1 MGTLDD
7 LFEQV
12 AQEKAAQEKAEQPE
26 LSPFDMDE
34 YKARKQQERS
44 DVYTLL
50 DNTAE
55 EVKGSGELFQTFL
68 DVQARFDRYSVNN
81 ALLITA
87 QMPEATKLADFDTWK
102 DANVSVNKGETA
114 ISILGPGRE
123 YERDDGS
130 TGTSFNVKKVFDIS
144 QTNSRERVTPKV
156 TRDERLLLKSLI
168 SNAPCKMMISEAM
181 SERLNAIY
189 KPDEQTIF
197 VRQGMDAPTI
207 FRSISNEL
215 AHAHM
220 DKGDYRRNENT
231 ITAYCVSYVL
241 CKRYG
246 VSVDTFK
253 FDTMP
258 EQYSK
263 MTTQE
268 FRAEL
273 GKIRDVAGEIS
284 RDMNRVLEAQSREKK
299 DRGEA
304 R

>member
-1 MGTLDD
+1 MQSFDD
-7 LFEQV
+7 LFEEV
-12 AQEKAAQEKAEQPE
+12 AQEKAEQPE

-34 YKARKQQERS
+34 YRARKQQERE
-44 DVYTLL
+44 DIYALL
-50 DNTAE
+50 DSTAE
-55 EVKGSGELFQTFL
+55 EIKGSSELFQTYL
-68 DVQARFDRYSVNN
+68 DVLALFDRYTVNN
-81 ALLITA
+81 TLLITA

-102 DANVSVNKGETA
+102 DSGVSISKGESA
-114 ISILGPGRE
+114 ISILEPGKE
-123 YERDDGS
+123 YERTDGS
-130 TGTSFNVKKVFDIS
+130 TATSINIKKVFDIT
-144 QTNSRERVTPKV
+144 QTNNRERVSPKV

-168 SNAPCKMMISEAM
+168 SHAPCKMTISEAM
-181 SERLNAIY
+181 SETLNAIY
-189 KPDEQTIF
+189 KPDTKTIF

-207 FRSISNEL
+207 FRSLANEL

-246 VSVDTFK
+246 VSVDSFS
-253 FDTMP
+253 FNSMP

-263 MTTQE
+263 MDTQE

-273 GKIRDVAGEIS
+273 GKIRDVAAEIS
-284 RDMNRVLEAQSREKK
+284 RDMNRVLDAQNREKK
-299 DRGEA
+299 DRGDA

>member
-1 MGTLDD
+1 MESFDD
-7 LFEQV
+7 LFEEL
-12 AQEKAAQEKAEQPE
+12 AQEKTEQPE

-44 DVYTLL
+44 EVYALL
-50 DNTAE
+50 DSTAE
-55 EVKGSGELFQTFL
+55 EIKGSGEMLQTYL

-87 QMPEATKLADFDTWK
+87 QMPEATRLADFDTWK
-102 DANVSVNKGETA
+102 DAGVSIQRGETA
-114 ISILGPGRE
+114 ISILEPGKE
-123 YERDDGS
+123 YEKDNGS

-144 QTNSRERVTPKV
+144 QTSSREHVTPRV

-168 SNAPCKMMISEAM
+168 TNAPCKMTISDAM

-189 KPDEQTIF
+189 KPDEKTIF

-207 FRSISNEL
+207 FRTLSNEL

-220 DKGDYRRNENT
+220 DKGGYRRNENI
-231 ITAYCVSYVL
+231 ITAYFVSYVL
-241 CKRYG
+241 CRRYG
-246 VSVDTFK
+246 VSVDAFK
-253 FDTMP
+253 FDSIP

-273 GKIRDVAGEIS
+273 GRIRDVAGEIS

-299 DRGEA
+299 DRGDT

>member
-1 MGTLDD
+1 MQSFDD
-7 LFEQV
+7 LFEEV
-12 AQEKAAQEKAEQPE
+12 AQEKAEQPE

-34 YKARKQQERS
+34 YKAKKQQERA

-50 DNTAE
+50 ENTAE
-55 EVKGSGELFQTFL
+55 EIKGSGELFQTYL

-87 QMPEATKLADFDTWK
+87 QMPEATRLADFDTWK
-102 DANVSVNKGETA
+102 DANIRVERGETA
-114 ISILGPGRE
+114 ISILEPGKE
-123 YERDDGS
+123 YTKEDGS

-144 QTNSRERVTPKV
+144 QTNSREHTTPTV

-168 SNAPCKMMISEAM
+168 SNAPCKMAISEAM
-181 SERLNAIY
+181 SETLNAIY
-189 KPDEQTIF
+189 KPDAKTIF

-207 FRSISNEL
+207 FRSLVNEL

-246 VSVDTFK
+246 VSVDSFS
-253 FDTMP
+253 FNSMP

-263 MTTQE
+263 MNTQE
-268 FRAEL
+268 FRVEL

-284 RDMNRVLEAQSREKK
+284 RDMNRVLEAQNREKK
-299 DRGEA
+299 DRGDA

>member
-1 MGTLDD
+1 MQSFDD
-7 LFEQV
+7 LFEEV
-12 AQEKAAQEKAEQPE
+12 AQEKAEQPE

-34 YKARKQQERS
+34 YKARKQQERN

-50 DNTAE
+50 ENTAE
-55 EVKGSGELFQTFL
+55 EIKGSGELFQTYL

-87 QMPEATKLADFDTWK
+87 QMPEATRLADFDTWK
-102 DANVSVNKGETA
+102 DANVRVEKGESA
-114 ISILGPGRE
+114 ISILEPGKE
-123 YERDDGS
+123 YTKEDGS

-144 QTNSRERVTPKV
+144 QTNSRDRTTPTV

-168 SNAPCKMMISEAM
+168 SNAPCKMAISEAM
-181 SERLNAIY
+181 SETLNAIY
-189 KPDEQTIF
+189 KPDAKTIF

-207 FRSISNEL
+207 FRSLANEL

-246 VSVDTFK
+246 VSVDSFS
-253 FDTMP
+253 FNSMP

-263 MTTQE
+263 MNTQE

-284 RDMNRVLEAQSREKK
+284 RDMNLVLDAQNREKK
-299 DRGEA
+299 DRGDA

>member
-1 MGTLDD
+1 MQSFDD
-7 LFEQV
+7 LFEEV
-12 AQEKAAQEKAEQPE
+12 AQEKAEQPE

-34 YKARKQQERS
+34 YRARKQQERN

-50 DNTAE
+50 ENTAE
-55 EVKGSGELFQTFL
+55 EIKGSGELFQTYL

-87 QMPEATKLADFDTWK
+87 QMPEATRLADFDTWK
-102 DANVSVNKGETA
+102 DANVRVEKGESA
-114 ISILGPGRE
+114 ISILEPGKE
-123 YERDDGS
+123 YTKEDGS
-130 TGTSFNVKKVFDIS
+130 TGTSFK
-144 QTNSRERVTPKV
+144 TNSRERPTPTV

-168 SNAPCKMMISEAM
+168 SNAPCKMAISEAM
-181 SERLNAIY
+181 SETLNAIY
-189 KPDEQTIF
+189 KPDAKTIF

-207 FRSISNEL
+207 FRSLANEL

-246 VSVDTFK
+246 VSVDSFS
-253 FDTMP
+253 FNSMP

-263 MTTQE
+263 MNTQE

-284 RDMNRVLEAQSREKK
+284 RDMNRVLEAQNREKK
-299 DRGEA
+299 DRGDT

>member
-1 MGTLDD
+1 MVW
-7 LFEQV
+7 QKR
-12 AQEKAAQEKAEQPE
+12 QERDQAYAI
-26 LSPFDMDE
+26 MDE
-34 YKARKQQERS
+34 
-44 DVYTLL
+44 
-50 DNTAE
+50 TALHMA
-55 EVKGSGELFQTFL
+55 SRGELFQTYL

-87 QMPEATKLADFDTWK
+87 QMPEATRLADFDTWK
-102 DANVSVNKGETA
+102 DANVRVEKGESA
-114 ISILGPGRE
+114 ISILEPGKE
-123 YERDDGS
+123 YTKEDGS

-144 QTNSRERVTPKV
+144 QTNSRERPTPTV

-168 SNAPCKMMISEAM
+168 SNAPCKMAISEAM
-181 SERLNAIY
+181 SETLNAIY
-189 KPDEQTIF
+189 KPDAKTIF

-207 FRSISNEL
+207 FRSLANEL

-246 VSVDTFK
+246 VSVDSFS
-253 FDTMP
+253 FNSMP

-263 MTTQE
+263 MNTQE

-284 RDMNRVLEAQSREKK
+284 RDMNRVLEAQNREKK
-299 DRGEA
+299 DRGDT

>member
-1 MGTLDD
+1 
-7 LFEQV
+7 
-12 AQEKAAQEKAEQPE
+12 
-26 LSPFDMDE
+26 MDE
-34 YKARKQQERS
+34 YKSRKQQERS

-102 DANVSVNKGETA
+102 EANVSVNKGETA

-156 TRDERLLLKSLI
+156 TRDERLLLKALI
-168 SNAPCKMMISEAM
+168 SNAPCKMVISEAM

-220 DKGDYRRNENT
+220 DKGDYRRNENA

-268 FRAEL
+268 FRTEL

>member
-1 MGTLDD
+1 MESFDD
-7 LFEQV
+7 LFEEL
-12 AQEKAAQEKAEQPE
+12 AQEKTEQPE

-44 DVYTLL
+44 DVYALL
-50 DNTAE
+50 DSTADE
-55 EVKGSGELFQTFL
+55 IKGSGELLQTYL

-102 DANVSVNKGETA
+102 DAGVKIQRGETA
-114 ISILGPGRE
+114 ISILEPGRE
-123 YERDDGS
+123 YEKDDGS

-168 SNAPCKMMISEAM
+168 TSAPCKMTISDDM

-189 KPDEQTIF
+189 KPDEKTIF
-197 VRQGMDAPTI
+197 VRQGMDAQTI
-207 FRSISNEL
+207 FRSLSNEL

-220 DKGDYRRNENT
+220 DKGDYRRNENI
-231 ITAYCVSYVL
+231 ITAYFVSYVL

-246 VSVDTFK
+246 VSVDSFK
-253 FDTMP
+253 FDSIP

-273 GKIRDVAGEIS
+273 GRIRDVAGEIS
-284 RDMNRVLEAQSREKK
+284 RDMNNVLEAQNREKK
-299 DRGEA
+299 DRGDV

>member
-1 MGTLDD
+1 MQTFDD
-7 LFEQV
+7 LFEEV
-12 AQEKAAQEKAEQPE
+12 AREKTEQPE

-44 DVYTLL
+44 DTYALL
-50 DNTAE
+50 ENTAE
-55 EVKGSGELFQTFL
+55 EIKGSGELFQTFL
-68 DVQARFDRYSVNN
+68 DVMARFDRYSVNN

-102 DANVSVNKGETA
+102 NANVNVNRGEIA
-114 ISILGPGRE
+114 ISILEPGKE
-123 YERDDGS
+123 YEKQDGS

-144 QTNSRERVTPKV
+144 QTSSRERVTPTV

-168 SNAPCKMMISEAM
+168 TNAPCKMTISEAM

-189 KPDEQTIF
+189 KPDEKTIL

-207 FRSISNEL
+207 FKSLSNEL

-220 DKGDYRRNENT
+220 DHGDYRRNENT
-231 ITAYCVSYVL
+231 ITAYFVSYVL

-246 VSVDTFK
+246 VSADTFK
-253 FDTMP
+253 FDSMP

-273 GKIRDVAGEIS
+273 GRIRDVAGEIS
-284 RDMNRVLEAQSREKK
+284 RDMNRVLEAQERAKK
-299 DRGEA
+299 DRGDA

>member
-1 MGTLDD
+1 MQTFDD
-7 LFEQV
+7 LFEEV
-12 AQEKAAQEKAEQPE
+12 AQEKAEQPE

-44 DVYTLL
+44 DIYALL
-50 DNTAE
+50 DSTAE
-55 EVKGSGELFQTFL
+55 EIKGSGELFQTYL

-102 DANVSVNKGETA
+102 DANVNVNRGETA
-114 ISILGPGRE
+114 ISILEPGKE
-123 YERDDGS
+123 YEKQDGS
-130 TGTSFNVKKVFDIS
+130 IGTSFNVKKVFDIS
-144 QTNSRERVTPKV
+144 QTNSRERVTPTV

-168 SNAPCKMMISEAM
+168 TNAPCKMTISEAM

-189 KPDEQTIF
+189 KPDEKTIF

-207 FRSISNEL
+207 FKNLSNEL

-220 DKGDYRRNENT
+220 DHGDYRRNENT
-231 ITAYCVSYVL
+231 ITAYFVSYVL

-253 FDTMP
+253 FDSMP

-284 RDMNRVLEAQSREKK
+284 RDINRVLESQERAKK

>member
-1 MGTLDD
+1 MQTFDD
-7 LFEQV
+7 LFE
-12 AQEKAAQEKAEQPE
+12 EIAQEKAEQPE

-44 DVYTLL
+44 DTYALL
-50 DNTAE
+50 ENTAE
-55 EVKGSGELFQTFL
+55 EIKGSSELFQTFL
-68 DVQARFDRYSVNN
+68 DVMARFDRYSVNN
-81 ALLITA
+81 AILITA

-102 DANVSVNKGETA
+102 NANVNVNRGESA
-114 ISILGPGRE
+114 ISILEPGKE
-123 YERDDGS
+123 YEKQDGS

-144 QTNSRERVTPKV
+144 QTNSRERVMPTV

-168 SNAPCKMMISEAM
+168 TNAPCKMTISEAM

-189 KPDEQTIF
+189 KPDEKTIF
-197 VRQGMDAPTI
+197 VRQGMDASTI
-207 FRSISNEL
+207 FKSLSNEL

-220 DKGDYRRNENT
+220 DHGEYRRNENT
-231 ITAYCVSYVL
+231 ITAYFVSYVL

-253 FDTMP
+253 FDSMP

-268 FRAEL
+268 FRTEL
-273 GKIRDVAGEIS
+273 GRIRDVAGEIS
-284 RDMNRVLEAQSREKK
+284 RDMNRVLEAQERAKK
-299 DRGEA
+299 DRGDA